1 MSFEQPIETDD
12 NWFIAED
19 RTLRLVV
26 YTEGTTLADITLDP
40 AANRE
45 DIDGWSIDWELRKS
59 QHGAV
64 SILVKTAAITDGENG
79 EAEVVIASA
88 DTAALPPGDYF
99 HTFARVDVGEQGVL
113 AFGEAV
119 LRRSAVV

>member
-1 MSFEQPIETDD
+1 MSFEQPIDTDD
-12 NWFIAED
+12 NWFVGED

-26 YTEGTTLADITLDP
+26 YVEGTTLADIATDP

-45 DIDGWSIDWELRKS
+45 DIDGWDIDWELRKS
-59 QHGAV
+59 QHGTA
-64 SILVKTAAITDGENG
+64 SILAKTAAITDGENG
-79 EAEVVIASA
+79 EAEVVIDSA
-88 DTAALPPGDYF
+88 DTATLKPGDYF
-99 HTFARVDVGEQGVL
+99 HTWARTDPGEQSVL